1 MYSYEKRHHFGKR
14 TADLALVVEA
24 ERAEVHTPAE
34 LRPLFDRLEDRMRVL
49 GYPCKDI
56 FAVLLAVQEAADNA
70 FHHGN
75 RSDTDKSI
83 QLFFLVTALE
93 VLVEVQDEGPGFDPE
108 QVPDPLAEENL
119 DRPHGRGLFLMRAYM
134 TWVSF
139 NRQGNRVTLARQRS
153 DP

>member
-1 MYSYEKRHHFGKR
+1 MYLYGKRHHFCKR

-24 ERAEVHTPAE
+24 ERVQVNTPAE

-49 GYPCKDI
+49 GYPCKDL
-56 FAVLLAVQEAADNA
+56 FAVLLAVQEATDNA
-70 FHHGN
+70 FRHGN
-75 RSDTDKSI
+75 RSDPTKSFYV
-83 QLFFLVTALE
+83 LFLVTAVE
-93 VLVEVQDEGPGFDPE
+93 VLVEVQDEGRGFDPE